1 MSYPRRGLIGGTGSN
16 TNTQS
21 GVADNQDYLSITN
34 NSKKLSNYS
43 TVYKQY
49 NHGGSTSYNCCI
61 SIDGRKLYISRVGD
75 YVRQYTL
82 STPFDITTTTYDSIE
97 WNHTYAESGNIGINV
112 SPDGRYFYICG
123 TDRRNPLM
131 FTAST
136 PYNISTLTYGY
147 NIKLFDNIMTTGSS
161 DLYLEAFEFG
171 DSGNK
176 LYIIGSGD
184 DNIQQYSLS
193 TPYDVETQSYDGEYG
208 FGATIT
214 VPVGIS
220 WKPDG
225 TRVFIMNNSNDSV
238 YEYSCSNAWDVT
250 TGTVSLVQSESVAA
264 QDSNPVGLTFKP
276 DGTKMYIT
284 GDSGNEIDEYDL
296 GTAWDISTK
305 TFVQVK
311 TGVSNGQPGNIAFSS
326 DGTKMILTSRVTTGR
341 IDQFELSTA
350 WDISTAG
357 SPTFAYD
364 PNATTKTISSNPR
377 AHITALECAVFGNDG
392 MTISLMDNYS
402 TSTDKIVTYPLA
414 SAYDISTILN
424 GLLGSSD
431 NGSTAPSDIKFNLD
445 GTKCYVCD
453 YLTRFVYQYSLTI
466 PWIIGEG
473 NKTYDGSLSL
483 TTDVSSSGLYGIAFS
498 PTGDTLFVSDRNED
512 EILSF
517 TVSIPFDLTS
527 TVTLDEKINV
537 PVTAYYDATVSSIY
551 LSNTGHKLYFMGNTS
566 NKIFSAD
573 LIF

>member
-1 MSYPRRGLIGGTGSN
+1 MSYPRRGLIGGTSSN
-16 TNTQS
+16 AQS

-43 TVYKQY
+43 PVYEEY
-49 NHGGSTSYNCCI
+49 STGATTSNNSCI
-61 SIDGRKLYISRVGD
+61 SKDGRKLYVARAGD
-75 YVRQYTL
+75 FIRQYTL
-82 STPFDITTTTYDSIE
+82 STPFDITTATYDSKE
-97 WNHTYAESGNIGINV
+97 WNHTYAESANIGINV

-123 TDRRNPLM
+123 TDRDNPLM

-136 PYNISTLTYGY
+136 PYDIETLTYGY
-147 NIKLFDNIMTTGSS
+147 NIKLFDNIMTAGSA
-161 DLYLEAFEFG
+161 DVNLEAFEFG

-176 LYIIGSGD
+176 LYMVGSGD

-193 TPYDVETQSYDGEYG
+193 TPYDIETQSYDGEYS
-208 FGATIT
+208 FGVTIQ
-214 VPVGIS
+214 VPVAVS

-225 TRVFIMNNSNDSV
+225 TRFFIMNNSTDSI

-250 TGTVSLVQSESVAA
+250 TGTVSLVQSQSVSTE
-264 QDSNPVGLTFKP
+264 DRNPVGLTFKP

-311 TGVSNGQPGNIAFSS
+311 TGVSNGSPGNISFSP
-326 DGTKMILTSRVTTGR
+326 DGTKMFLTSRGTTGR

-357 SPTFAYD
+357 SPTFTYD
-364 PNATTKTISSNPR
+364 PNQNTLTVSTNYKS
-377 AHITALECAVFGNDG
+377 HITALECAVFGDDG
-392 MTISLMDNYS
+392 MTISLLDNYS
-402 TSTDKIVTYPLA
+402 TATDKIVTYPLV

-424 GLLGSSD
+424 GVLGSSK
-431 NGSTAPSDIKFNLD
+431 NGASTPTDIKFNLD

-453 YLTRFVYQYSLTI
+453 YSTRYVYQYSLTI
-466 PWIIGEG
+466 PWVIGEG
-473 NKTYDGSLSL
+473 NQTYDGSLNL
-483 TTDVSSSGLYGIAFS
+483 TSDVSSNSLYGIDFS
-498 PTGDTLFVSDRNED
+498 PSGDTLFVSDRFD
-512 EILSF
+512 DQILSY
-517 TVSIPFDLTS
+517 TVSTPFDLTS
-527 TVTLDEKINV
+527 TVTLDE
-537 PVTAYYDATVSSIY
+537 SIY
-551 LSNTGHKLYFMGNTS
+551 VSPTYDSVISGIQVSPTGHKLYFMGNT
-566 NKIFSAD
+566 NHKIFSAD